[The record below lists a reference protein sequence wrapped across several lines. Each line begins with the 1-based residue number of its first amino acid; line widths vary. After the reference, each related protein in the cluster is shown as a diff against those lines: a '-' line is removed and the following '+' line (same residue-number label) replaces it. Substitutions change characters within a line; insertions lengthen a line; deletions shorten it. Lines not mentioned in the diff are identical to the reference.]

1 MDKRTKGFVV
11 VLLGFAIAYIG
22 NSEIF
27 SFLFHKILDIFQI
40 EYTIST
46 SKFDLLIRLGFLI
59 FGVMISLVG
68 VFIFKKSQKTQTGP
82 K

>member
-27 SFLFHKILDIFQI
+27 SFLFHKMLDIFQI
-40 EYTIST
+40 EYTISA
-46 SKFDLLIRLGFLI
+46 SKLDLLIRLGFLI
-59 FGVMISLVG
+59 FGVIISLVG
-68 VFIFKKSQKTQTGP
+68 VFIFKKSDNKQTGP